1 MATVINKTIHSNK
14 AFDFKTH
21 PSMFKKTLSHHFFEQ
36 TFKKCVTGVNNGVT
50 NGVTNGV
57 AIGVTNGISNGI
69 VEDVDK
75 DVLLVDML

>member
-14 AFDFKTH
+14 AFDFKTD

-36 TFKKCVTGVNNGVT
+36 TFKKCATDVTNGVA

-57 AIGVTNGISNGI
+57 AIGVANGIANGI
-69 VEDVDK
+69 VDDVDK